1 MSAAGGVPHCL
12 MSRSWRSGGPHDDGG
27 VPGSNVQDQERP
39 VLYQAGD
46 QGETSVSSQ
55 MLKYFYKLRLI
66 PASLSE
72 SLIIK

>member
-1 MSAAGGVPHCL
+1 MSAAAGVPHCL

-46 QGETSVSSQ
+46 QGETSLSSQ

>member
-1 MSAAGGVPHCL
+1 MSVAAGVPHCL
-12 MSRSWRSGGPHDDGG
+12 MSRSWRSRGPHDDGG

-55 MLKYFYKLRLI
+55 MLKYFYDLMRKG
-66 PASLSE
+66 SS
-72 SLIIK
+72 